1 MSLPPLRDQFAF
13 TVVLA
18 LREALKAVRLRREIS
33 DPQIQI
39 MALRIVEKI
48 LQSNWR
54 IRQGPP
60 AVGGGRGERPL
71 APDEEISK

>member
-13 TVVLA
+13 TIVLA

-39 MALRIVEKI
+39 MALRIVERI
-48 LQSNWR
+48 LQSNCKIRHGLPR
-54 IRQGPP
+54 ID
-60 AVGGGRGERPL
+60 GGSGERPP
-71 APDEEISK
+71 APEEEIG